1 MSLIKCPE
9 CGNNVSDKA
18 ITCPHCGYPINAPNE
33 KKETI
38 IMSGVCNRVKSTL
51 FVQNGSA
58 MLTNKRFIYMKHS
71 LPKTFVLGAFVNL
84 TKGDFD
90 FDIQLESIASIE
102 DGRQGIS
109 KTIVINT
116 KDGERYNFYFAKR
129 EEWKIALANAINK

>member
-1 MSLIKCPE
+1 MIKCPE
-9 CGNNVSDKA
+9 CGNNISDKA
-18 ITCPHCGYPINAPNE
+18 TTCPHCGYPINIPNE
-33 KKETI
+33 TEEKI
-38 IMSGVCNRVKSTL
+38 VMSGVCNRVKSAL

-58 MLTNKRFIYMKHS
+58 ILTNKRFIYMKHS

-90 FDIQLESIASIE
+90 FDIQLGSIASIE

-116 KDGERYNFYFAKR
+116 KDGDRYNFYFTKR
-129 EEWKIALANAINK
+129 EEWKIAFANAINK